1 MVRPYGEGI
10 VFNILMKVIYIAYLA
25 MYMAYA
31 VLNYIAETGN
41 DLVNFIVISFISVS
55 IVIFII
61 ANVMD
66 WVYKNADARS
76 KIKVRLHTLR
86 NVFKIIKVGVTILVL
101 AQTITDDSWN
111 ALTITM
117 LVISLPT
124 SLLWLLGEYI
134 YVAVKGIF
142 RRGGKTQSED
152 TDEEYDDVKRVTP
165 VHDTIERVKQFA
177 ESELIVMRPHE
188 VDYDSDEEEDVEDRY
203 LGYEE
208 DDDYSYSPSPRAA
221 LQPSQGEYIPERRAY
236 PEYEGIF
243 TVEAMPMTEDA
254 HDFSVEEYDMNA
266 VLGSG
271 SKEECGGENADV
283 PPADGGKQRAGDGDT
298 PAEGGGAPMSEPAP
312 QNGQNED
319 ETTVPEDIFED
330 MIPGQAAEDISGEA
344 LPEQVAQDKP
354 EESAPEQVAQDKPE
368 ESAPVQLAQDNPEE
382 SAPVHVAQDNPE
394 ESAPVQ
400 VAQDKPGE
408 SAPEQVAQDK
418 AEESAPEQVAQD
430 KPEESAPE
438 QVAQDKPE
446 ESVPVQV
453 AEGVPGES
461 AEELS
466 FEREIKQTAG
476 DKGEE

>member
-208 DDDYSYSPSPRAA
+208 DDDYSYPPSPRAVV
-221 LQPSQGEYIPERRAY
+221 QPSQGEYIPERRAY

-266 VLGSG
+266 VLGSEG
-271 SKEECGGENADV
+271 KEQCGGENADV
-283 PPADGGKQRAGDGDT
+283 PPADGGKQRAEDGDT
-298 PAEGGGAPMSEPAP
+298 PAEEGGASMAEPAP

-330 MIPGQAAEDISGEA
+330 MIPGQAAEGISGEA
-344 LPEQVAQDKP
+344 LSEQVAQDKP

-368 ESAPVQLAQDNPEE
+368 ESAPEQLAED
-382 SAPVHVAQDNPE
+382 
-394 ESAPVQ
+394 
-400 VAQDKPGE
+400 
-408 SAPEQVAQDK
+408 
-418 AEESAPEQVAQD
+418 
-430 KPEESAPE
+430 
-438 QVAQDKPE
+438 
-446 ESVPVQV
+446 
-453 AEGVPGES
+453 VPGES
-461 AEELS
+461 VEELS
-466 FEREIKQTAG
+466 FEREIKQAAG

>member
-1 MVRPYGEGI
+1 MARPYGEGI

-142 RRGGKTQSED
+142 RRGGKTQTED

-208 DDDYSYSPSPRAA
+208 DDDYSYPPSPRAA

-266 VLGSG
+266 VLGSEG
-271 SKEECGGENADV
+271 KEQCGGENADV
-283 PPADGGKQRAGDGDT
+283 PPADGGKQRAEDGDT
-298 PAEGGGAPMSEPAP
+298 PAEEGGGFAPMAEPAP
-312 QNGQNED
+312 QNGQNEE

-344 LPEQVAQDKP
+344 VSEQLAQDKPEESAPEQLAQDKAEESAPEQLAQDKP
-354 EESAPEQVAQDKPE
+354 EESAPEQVAQDI
-368 ESAPVQLAQDNPEE
+368 
-382 SAPVHVAQDNPE
+382 
-394 ESAPVQ
+394 
-400 VAQDKPGE
+400 
-408 SAPEQVAQDK
+408 
-418 AEESAPEQVAQD
+418 
-430 KPEESAPE
+430 
-438 QVAQDKPE
+438 
-446 ESVPVQV
+446 
-453 AEGVPGES
+453 PGES

>member
-1 MVRPYGEGI
+1 MARPYGEGI

-142 RRGGKTQSED
+142 RRGGKTQTED

-208 DDDYSYSPSPRAA
+208 DDDYSYPPLPRAA
-221 LQPSQGEYIPERRAY
+221 LQPAQGEYIPERRAY

-271 SKEECGGENADV
+271 SKEQCGGENADV
-283 PPADGGKQRAGDGDT
+283 PPADGGKQRAGDEDT
-298 PAEGGGAPMSEPAP
+298 PAEEGGAPMAEPAP
-312 QNGQNED
+312 QNGQNEE
-319 ETTVPEDIFED
+319 ETTVQTVPEDILED
-330 MIPGQAAEDISGEA
+330 MIPGQAAEGISGEA
-344 LPEQVAQDKP
+344 VPEQLAQDKP
-354 EESAPEQVAQDKPE
+354 EESAPEQHAQDKPE
-368 ESAPVQLAQDNPEE
+368 ESAPVQE
-382 SAPVHVAQDNPE
+382 
-394 ESAPVQ
+394 
-400 VAQDKPGE
+400 
-408 SAPEQVAQDK
+408 
-418 AEESAPEQVAQD
+418 AED
-430 KPEESAPE
+430 
-438 QVAQDKPE
+438 
-446 ESVPVQV
+446 
-453 AEGVPGES
+453 VPGES

-466 FEREIKQTAG
+466 FEREIKQAAG

>member
-1 MVRPYGEGI
+1 MARPYGEGI

-208 DDDYSYSPSPRAA
+208 DDDYSYPPSPRAA
-221 LQPSQGEYIPERRAY
+221 VQPSQGEYIPERRAY

-271 SKEECGGENADV
+271 SKEQCGGENADV
-283 PPADGGKQRAGDGDT
+283 PPADGGKQRAEDGDT
-298 PAEGGGAPMSEPAP
+298 PAEEGGASMAEPAP
-312 QNGQNED
+312 QNGQNEE
-319 ETTVPEDIFED
+319 ETTAQTVPEDIFED
-330 MIPGQAAEDISGEA
+330 MIPGQAAEGISGEA
-344 LPEQVAQDKP
+344 VPEQVAQDKP

-368 ESAPVQLAQDNPEE
+368 ESAPVQ
-382 SAPVHVAQDNPE
+382 
-394 ESAPVQ
+394 
-400 VAQDKPGE
+400 
-408 SAPEQVAQDK
+408 
-418 AEESAPEQVAQD
+418 VAQD

-438 QVAQDKPE
+438 QLAQDI
-446 ESVPVQV
+446 
-453 AEGVPGES
+453 PGES

-466 FEREIKQTAG
+466 FERELKQTAG

>member
-1 MVRPYGEGI
+1 MARPYGEGI

-142 RRGGKTQSED
+142 RRGGKTQTED

-208 DDDYSYSPSPRAA
+208 DDDYSYPPSPRAA

-271 SKEECGGENADV
+271 SKEQCDGENADV
-283 PPADGGKQRAGDGDT
+283 PPADGGKQRAEDGDT
-298 PAEGGGAPMSEPAP
+298 PAEGGGGFAPMAEPAP
-312 QNGQNED
+312 QNGQIKVDE
-319 ETTVPEDIFED
+319 ETTLQTVTEDIFED

-344 LPEQVAQDKP
+344 VPEQVAQDKP

-368 ESAPVQLAQDNPEE
+368 EIATVQAAEDTAEEIATVQAAEDTAEEIAPV
-382 SAPVHVAQDNPE
+382 
-394 ESAPVQ
+394 
-400 VAQDKPGE
+400 
-408 SAPEQVAQDK
+408 QVAQDK
-418 AEESAPEQVAQD
+418 AEESAPEQLAQD
-430 KPEESAPE
+430 I
-438 QVAQDKPE
+438 
-446 ESVPVQV
+446 
-453 AEGVPGES
+453 PGES

-466 FEREIKQTAG
+466 FEREIKQAAG

>member
-1 MVRPYGEGI
+1 MARPYGEGI

-142 RRGGKTQSED
+142 RRGGKTQTED

-208 DDDYSYSPSPRAA
+208 DDDYSYPPSPRAA

-271 SKEECGGENADV
+271 SKEQCGGENADV

-298 PAEGGGAPMSEPAP
+298 PAEEGGASMAEPAP
-312 QNGQNED
+312 QNWQIKVD
-319 ETTVPEDIFED
+319 EETTVQTVPEDIFED

-344 LPEQVAQDKP
+344 VPEQVAQDKPEESAPEQLAQDKPEEAVPEQVAQDKP

-368 ESAPVQLAQDNPEE
+368 ESAPVQE
-382 SAPVHVAQDNPE
+382 
-394 ESAPVQ
+394 
-400 VAQDKPGE
+400 
-408 SAPEQVAQDK
+408 
-418 AEESAPEQVAQD
+418 
-430 KPEESAPE
+430 
-438 QVAQDKPE
+438 
-446 ESVPVQV
+446 

-461 AEELS
+461 GEERS
-466 FEREIKQTAG
+466 FEREIKQAAG

>member
-1 MVRPYGEGI
+1 MARPYGEGI

-142 RRGGKTQSED
+142 HRGGKAQSED
-152 TDEEYDDVKRVTP
+152 TDEEYDDIKRVTP

-208 DDDYSYSPSPRAA
+208 DDDYSYPPSPRAA
-221 LQPSQGEYIPERRAY
+221 LQPSHGEYIPERRAY

-243 TVEAMPMTEDA
+243 TIEAMPMTEDA

-271 SKEECGGENADV
+271 SKEQCGGENADV
-283 PPADGGKQRAGDGDT
+283 PPADGGKQRAEDGDT
-298 PAEGGGAPMSEPAP
+298 PAEGGGASMAEPAP
-312 QNGQNED
+312 QNGQIKVD
-319 ETTVPEDIFED
+319 EETTAQTVPEDIFED
-330 MIPGQAAEDISGEA
+330 MIPGQAAEGVSGEA
-344 LPEQVAQDKP
+344 VPEQVAQDKP

-368 ESAPVQLAQDNPEE
+368 ESAPVQAAEDTAEE
-382 SAPVHVAQDNPE
+382 IATVQAAEDTAE
-394 ESAPVQ
+394 EIAPVQ
-400 VAQDKPGE
+400 AAE
-408 SAPEQVAQDK
+408 DK
-418 AEESAPEQVAQD
+418 AEEIATVQAAEDTA
-430 KPEESAPE
+430 EEIA
-438 QVAQDKPE
+438 
-446 ESVPVQV
+446 SVQA
-453 AEGVPGES
+453 AEDNSGES
-461 AEELS
+461 EEEPA
-466 FEREIKQTAG
+466 FERKLNQTDE

>member
-1 MVRPYGEGI
+1 MARPYGEGI

-142 RRGGKTQSED
+142 RRGGKTQTED

-208 DDDYSYSPSPRAA
+208 DDDYSYPPSPRAA
-221 LQPSQGEYIPERRAY
+221 LQPAQGEYIPERRAY

-271 SKEECGGENADV
+271 SKEQWGGENADV
-283 PPADGGKQRAGDGDT
+283 PPADGGKQRAEDGDT
-298 PAEGGGAPMSEPAP
+298 PAEEGGGFAPMAEPAP
-312 QNGQNED
+312 QNGQNEE

-344 LPEQVAQDKP
+344 VSEQLAQDKPEESAPEQLAQDKAEESAPEQLAQDKPEESAPEQLALDKP
-354 EESAPEQVAQDKPE
+354 EESAPEQVAQDI
-368 ESAPVQLAQDNPEE
+368 
-382 SAPVHVAQDNPE
+382 
-394 ESAPVQ
+394 
-400 VAQDKPGE
+400 
-408 SAPEQVAQDK
+408 
-418 AEESAPEQVAQD
+418 
-430 KPEESAPE
+430 
-438 QVAQDKPE
+438 
-446 ESVPVQV
+446 
-453 AEGVPGES
+453 PGES

>member
-1 MVRPYGEGI
+1 MARPYGEGI

-142 RRGGKTQSED
+142 SRGGRGQSED

-208 DDDYSYSPSPRAA
+208 DDDYSYPPSPRAA
-221 LQPSQGEYIPERRAY
+221 LQPAQGEYIPERRAY

-266 VLGSG
+266 VLGSEG
-271 SKEECGGENADV
+271 KEQCGGENADV
-283 PPADGGKQRAGDGDT
+283 PPADGGKQRAEDGDT
-298 PAEGGGAPMSEPAP
+298 PAEEGGGFAPMAEPAP
-312 QNGQNED
+312 QNGQIKVD
-319 ETTVPEDIFED
+319 EETTVPTVPEDIFED

-344 LPEQVAQDKP
+344 VPEQVAQDKP
-354 EESAPEQVAQDKPE
+354 EESAPNRSRKVIRKSLRPNRPRRISRKSLRPNRSRKISRKSLRPNSSRKISRKSLRPYRSRRISRKSLHPNRRRKMFPE
-368 ESAPVQLAQDNPEE
+368 RARKSRLLN
-382 SAPVHVAQDNPE
+382 
-394 ESAPVQ
+394 
-400 VAQDKPGE
+400 G
-408 SAPEQVAQDK
+408 
-418 AEESAPEQVAQD
+418 
-430 KPEESAPE
+430 
-438 QVAQDKPE
+438 
-446 ESVPVQV
+446 
-453 AEGVPGES
+453 
-461 AEELS
+461 
-466 FEREIKQTAG
+466 R
-476 DKGEE
+476 

>member
-1 MVRPYGEGI
+1 MARPYGEGI

-142 RRGGKTQSED
+142 RRGGKTQTED

-208 DDDYSYSPSPRAA
+208 DDDYSYPPSPRAA
-221 LQPSQGEYIPERRAY
+221 LQPARGEYISERRAY

-266 VLGSG
+266 VLGSEG
-271 SKEECGGENADV
+271 KEQCGGENADV
-283 PPADGGKQRAGDGDT
+283 PPADGGKQRAEDGDT
-298 PAEGGGAPMSEPAP
+298 PAEEGGASMAEPAP
-312 QNGQNED
+312 QNGQNEE

-330 MIPGQAAEDISGEA
+330 MIPGQAAEGISGEA
-344 LPEQVAQDKP
+344 LPE
-354 EESAPEQVAQDKPE
+354 
-368 ESAPVQLAQDNPEE
+368 
-382 SAPVHVAQDNPE
+382 
-394 ESAPVQ
+394 Q

-418 AEESAPEQVAQD
+418 SEESAPGQVAQD

-438 QVAQDKPE
+438 QLAQDKPE
-446 ESVPVQV
+446 ESAPVQV
-453 AEGVPGES
+453 AQDNPEESAPVQEAEDVPGES

>member
-1 MVRPYGEGI
+1 MARPYGEGI

-142 RRGGKTQSED
+142 RRGGKTQTED

-208 DDDYSYSPSPRAA
+208 DDDYSYPPSPRAA

-266 VLGSG
+266 VLGSEG
-271 SKEECGGENADV
+271 KEQCGGENADV

-298 PAEGGGAPMSEPAP
+298 PAEEGGGFAPMAEPAP
-312 QNGQNED
+312 QNGQNEE

-344 LPEQVAQDKP
+344 VSEQLAQDKPEESAPEQLAQDKAEESAPEQLAQDKPEESAPEQLALDKP
-354 EESAPEQVAQDKPE
+354 EESAPEQVAQDI
-368 ESAPVQLAQDNPEE
+368 
-382 SAPVHVAQDNPE
+382 
-394 ESAPVQ
+394 
-400 VAQDKPGE
+400 
-408 SAPEQVAQDK
+408 
-418 AEESAPEQVAQD
+418 
-430 KPEESAPE
+430 
-438 QVAQDKPE
+438 
-446 ESVPVQV
+446 
-453 AEGVPGES
+453 PGES

-466 FEREIKQTAG
+466 FEREIKQAAG

>member
-1 MVRPYGEGI
+1 MARPYGEGI

-142 RRGGKTQSED
+142 RRGGKTQTED

-208 DDDYSYSPSPRAA
+208 DDDYSYPPSPRAA

-266 VLGSG
+266 VLGSEG
-271 SKEECGGENADV
+271 KEQCGGENADV
-283 PPADGGKQRAGDGDT
+283 PPADGGKQRAEDGDT
-298 PAEGGGAPMSEPAP
+298 PAEEGGGFAPMAEPAP
-312 QNGQNED
+312 QNGQKED

-330 MIPGQAAEDISGEA
+330 MIPGQAAEGISGESA
-344 LPEQVAQDKP
+344 PEQVAQDKTEESAPEQVAQDKTEESAPGQIAQDKPEESAPGQVAQDKPGESAPEQTAQDKP

-368 ESAPVQLAQDNPEE
+368 ESAPVQE
-382 SAPVHVAQDNPE
+382 
-394 ESAPVQ
+394 
-400 VAQDKPGE
+400 
-408 SAPEQVAQDK
+408 
-418 AEESAPEQVAQD
+418 AED
-430 KPEESAPE
+430 
-438 QVAQDKPE
+438 
-446 ESVPVQV
+446 
-453 AEGVPGES
+453 VPGER

-466 FEREIKQTAG
+466 FEREIKQAAG

>member
-1 MVRPYGEGI
+1 MARPYGEGI

-142 RRGGKTQSED
+142 RRGGKTQTED

-208 DDDYSYSPSPRAA
+208 DDDYSYPPSPRAA

-266 VLGSG
+266 VLGSEG
-271 SKEECGGENADV
+271 KEQCGGENADV
-283 PPADGGKQRAGDGDT
+283 PPADGGKQRAEDGDT
-298 PAEGGGAPMSEPAP
+298 PAEEGGGFAPAAEPGQ
-312 QNGQNED
+312 QNGQTEE
-319 ETTVPEDIFED
+319 ETTVQTVPEDIFED

-344 LPEQVAQDKP
+344 VPEQLEQDKP
-354 EESAPEQVAQDKPE
+354 EESAPEQLAQDKPE
-368 ESAPVQLAQDNPEE
+368 ESAPVQE
-382 SAPVHVAQDNPE
+382 
-394 ESAPVQ
+394 
-400 VAQDKPGE
+400 
-408 SAPEQVAQDK
+408 
-418 AEESAPEQVAQD
+418 AED
-430 KPEESAPE
+430 I
-438 QVAQDKPE
+438 
-446 ESVPVQV
+446 
-453 AEGVPGES
+453 PGES